1 MSGVKRYDWHVGCG
15 SMEESADGY
24 WVTAEDYDTLRAANH
39 RLETELANL
48 KEDRDQQYDMKVKA
62 REQRDAMT
70 AAKQRLEGD
79 VARLREV
86 AREFA
91 GYWSSDNPKHWEL
104 HGLAD
109 GADYS
114 DALRGNG
121 GE

>member
-1 MSGVKRYDWHVGCG
+1 MSNLTCRKTMMSCPTPGMCAPYGGCT
-15 SMEESADGY
+15 SQPAIESALK
-24 WVTAEDYDTLRAANH
+24 ADYDTLRTAN
-39 RLETELANL
+39 
-48 KEDRDQQYDMKVKA
+48 
-62 REQRDAMT
+62 
-70 AAKQRLEGD
+70 QRLEGD

-121 GE
+121 GDL